1 MTRTLQA
8 GAAALALLAGCAH
21 AGPTQAALSEARVRS
36 TEPMARCPMSIPGTR
51 VSAAD
56 SRLGEVLTFTTA
68 GPVDALRSRVEAMAE
83 QHNLRHSPA
92 SARLAARGGV
102 RSWRRPALAGAT
114 TPPSY
119 ATVLDVAHG
128 ASLTV
133 RPDAPDD
140 LAQVRAVMRQRAWH
154 LQRVGCGTAASAAA
168 GPGAQ
173 PLSSVPMRRNSP
185 STAPKAA
192 TTSGSKWPPSPA
204 RISAQVSSWPVAGR

>member
-1 MTRTLQA
+1 MTRTLLA
-8 GAAALALLAGCAH
+8 GTAALAFLAGCAH

-36 TEPMARCPMSIPGTR
+36 AEPMARCPMSIPGTR

-140 LAQVRAVMRQRAWH
+140 LAQLRAVMRQRAWH
-154 LQRVGCGTAASAAA
+154 LQRTGCGAAA
-168 GPGAQ
+168 GRAAQ
-173 PLSSVPMRRNSP
+173 PLSSLPMRRNSP